1 MKSVL
6 RDIRRRGC
14 EVRRFLS
21 DTVSGNRARFAG
33 ITEER
38 GEEARIML
46 EQSITQSDHVEA
58 KLHNMAL
65 AASAINGVTLPT
77 DGIFSFWHMVGRPS
91 AARGFLP
98 GRSLL
103 GGRLAL
109 DYGGGLCQLS
119 GVLYHLALQSGLRVI
134 ERHPHTLDI
143 YTEEERYTP
152 LGSDAAVAYG
162 FKDLRFVNT
171 HSFPV
176 ALRIDIGADTVAGF
190 CCAPLPIP
198 KRDIEFLRVQA
209 VSGTSLVE
217 TWRTAPDGERELIA
231 ISRYAVETRQSSTPV
246 AI

>member
-1 MKSVL
+1 MKSML

-14 EVRRFLS
+14 EVRRLLS
-21 DTVSGNRARFAG
+21 DTVSGSRGRFAG
-33 ITEER
+33 VEKDEVA
-38 GEEARIML
+38 EARIAL
-46 EQSITQSDHVEA
+46 KQSITRSDHVEA

-65 AASAINGVTLPT
+65 AASAINGVRLRP
-77 DGIFSFWHMVGRPS
+77 DAIFSFWHMVGRPS

-109 DYGGGLCQLS
+109 DYGGGLCQMS
-119 GVLYHLALQSGLRVI
+119 GLLYHLALQSGLTVI

-171 HSFPV
+171 HRFPV
-176 ALRIDIGADTVAGF
+176 DLRVDIAADSVAGF

-198 KRDIEFLRVQA
+198 RRDIEFVRVRSA
-209 VSGTSLVE
+209 GGTSLVE
-217 TWRTAPDGERELIA
+217 TWRSAPDGGRELIA
-231 ISRYAVETRQSSTPV
+231 TSLYALKIDDNLR
-246 AI
+246 